1 MSLAM
6 YKGESAVDDSAD
18 VPALTATGLS
28 CRFRRPWRPGTRA
41 RGVVWALRQCDL
53 TLPAGRVA
61 ALVGP
66 NGAGKST
73 LMRIA
78 AGIVR
83 PTAGEVRIFGEPP
96 GAGGTHARLA
106 FVAQDKPLYRGF
118 TVAELL
124 RAGAELNSHWDAAYA
139 RRLVREAGVPLEARA
154 ATLSGG
160 QRTRVALALALGRR
174 PDLVLLDE
182 PLADLDPLARREV
195 MGCLLAEVAEHGL
208 TVLLSSHVLAE
219 LDGVCDY
226 LLLLADGWVHLA
238 GDVEN
243 LLAQH
248 QLLIGPAALLADSA
262 PASCAELSPF
272 PAEAV
277 VERRVTGRQASVML
291 RTPWSGGAD
300 GWTRVEPSLEE
311 LTLAYLRAARVNA
324 GSTADTRDAG
334 RIHAEDG
341 DRARAVAA

>member
-1 MSLAM
+1 MPDAQD
-6 YKGESAVDDSAD
+6 A
-18 VPALTATGLS
+18 PALTATGLS
-28 CRFRRPWRPGTRA
+28 CRFRRPWRPGRA
-41 RGVVWALRQCDL
+41 ERVVWALRDCEL
-53 TLPAGRVA
+53 TLPAGRIA

-83 PTAGEVRIFGEPP
+83 PTAGELRIFGEPP
-96 GAGGTHARLA
+96 GTEGTHARLA
-106 FVAQDKPLYRGF
+106 FLAQDKPLYRGF

-124 RAGAELNSHWDAAYA
+124 RAGAELNDRWDAAYA
-139 RRLVREAGVPLEARA
+139 RRLVEEAGVPLEARA

-182 PLADLDPLARREV
+182 PLADLDPLARQEV

-208 TVLLSSHVLAE
+208 TVVLSSHVLAE

-226 LLLLADGWVHLA
+226 LLVLAGGRIRLA
-238 GDVEN
+238 GDVED

-248 QLLIGPAALLADSA
+248 QLLIGPAELVAD
-262 PASCAELSPF
+262 SPF
-272 PAEAV
+272 PTSAV
-277 VERRVTGRQASVML
+277 VEHRVTGRQATVL
-291 RTPWSGGAD
+291 VRAPWSGGGD
-300 GWTRVEPSLEE
+300 GWQRVTPSLEE
-311 LTLAYLRAARVNA
+311 LTLAYLRAARDGGA
-324 GSTADTRDAG
+324 YSRDAG
-334 RIHAEDG
+334 RGRTED
-341 DRARAVAA
+341 RTKVVAA

>member
-1 MSLAM
+1 M
-6 YKGESAVDDSAD
+6 DDALG
-18 VPALTATGLS
+18 VPALTATALS
-28 CRFRRPWRPGTRA
+28 CRFRRPWHRGARA
-41 RGVVWALRQCDL
+41 IWALRDCDL
-53 TLPAGRVA
+53 SLPAGRIA

-96 GAGGTHARLA
+96 GTRGTHARLA
-106 FVAQDKPLYRGF
+106 FLAQDKPLYRGF

-124 RAGAELNSHWDAAYA
+124 RAGAGLNSRWDAAYA
-139 RRLVREAGVPLEARA
+139 RRLVQEADVPLSARV

-160 QRTRVALALALGRR
+160 QRTRVALALALGRQ

-208 TVLLSSHVLAE
+208 TVLLSSHVLAD

-226 LLLLADGWVHLA
+226 LVLLADGRVQLA

-248 QLLIGPAALLADSA
+248 HLLIGPAGS
-262 PASCAELSPF
+262 SPF
-272 PAEAV
+272 PASAV
-277 VERRVTGRQASVML
+277 VERRVTGRQATMLL
-291 RTPWSGGAD
+291 RTPWSGATD
-300 GWTRVEPSLEE
+300 GWTRVEPTLEE
-311 LTLAYLRAARVNA
+311 LTLAYLRAARGNA
-324 GSTADTRDAG
+324 GNTNPGDGRDAG
-334 RIHAEDG
+334 RAHAEDG

>member
-1 MSLAM
+1 VPDATD
-6 YKGESAVDDSAD
+6 A
-18 VPALTATGLS
+18 PALTATGLS
-28 CRFRRPWRPGTRA
+28 CRFRRPWRPGRRA
-41 RGVVWALRQCDL
+41 ERVVWALRDCEL
-53 TLPAGRVA
+53 SLPAGRIA

-96 GAGGTHARLA
+96 GTQGTHARLA
-106 FVAQDKPLYRGF
+106 FLAQDKPLYRGF

-124 RAGAELNSHWDAAYA
+124 RAGAELNDRWDAAYA
-139 RRLVREAGVPLEARA
+139 RRLVEEAGVPLDARA

-182 PLADLDPLARREV
+182 PLADLDPLARQEV

-208 TVLLSSHVLAE
+208 TVVLSSHVLAE

-226 LLLLADGWVHLA
+226 LLVLAGGRVRLA
-238 GDVEN
+238 GDVED

-248 QLLIGPAALLADSA
+248 HLLIGPAESM
-262 PASCAELSPF
+262 PF
-272 PAEAV
+272 PASAV
-277 VERRVTGRQASVML
+277 VERRVTGRQATVLL
-291 RTPWSGGAD
+291 RTPWSGGGDA
-300 GWTRVEPSLEE
+300 WQRVTPSLEE
-311 LTLAYLRAARVNA
+311 VTLAYLRAARI
-324 GSTADTRDAG
+324 DAG
-334 RIHAEDG
+334 TGAD
-341 DRARAVAA
+341 ARASGRGHTEDRTKVVAA